1 VSTGTFYPEDFGARG
16 DGVTNDTAAV
26 QACLDAAVK
35 AGGGTVQF
43 GPKTYLLN
51 SVPRHDRGGNAILA
65 LPYSLTSSGTL
76 RLQGVAQATNLAT
89 TVSGLRFSPELG
101 CPSIVGGP
109 TPEQL
114 GRTGLFSFWNVELID
129 LNVLGPHN
137 STLCGVDLIRQV
149 RCSVRNLYISTVSP
163 TASRPTA
170 AYGFGLR
177 LPDGLNFARVSVE
190 DVDVYGFYT
199 GFVVN
204 TAHARVSHA
213 IAKWC
218 VCGYGLTGSG
228 QLDAADP
235 HASLFELINS
245 EFCAVH
251 MAGWSHAGVG
261 SLAHGH
267 PFYVIAQ
274 LWDIEDAPRGR
285 WYSTY
290 AHLIDANNQLFGH
303 ANYMRVRSNVGAE
316 RYLVVEGGKN
326 VALSDLNTRGG
337 LPGETRTRYK
347 PRGHR
352 PVRLVQARSSAVAVA
367 SVRAATA
374 AEANSVSRPS
384 S

>member
-1 VSTGTFYPEDFGARG
+1 MPEDHVDGRRAPNRRSAATPTDPISARAVGISRRSALAGSALAAALLGNAVLPQPAIAASADPSVVNTSTFYPEDFGARG
-16 DGVTNDTAAV
+16 DGVTNDTTAM

-51 SVPRHDRGGNAILA
+51 SAPRHDRGGNAILA

-89 TVSGLRFSPELG
+89 TVSGQRFSPQFG

-109 TPEQL
+109 SPEQL
-114 GRTGLFSFWNVELID
+114 GRTGLFSFWNIELVD

-149 RCSVRNLYISTVSP
+149 RCSVRNVYISTVNP

-204 TAHARVSHA
+204 TAHTRVKHG

-218 VCGYGLTGSG
+218 ACGYGLTGSG
-228 QLDAADP
+228 QLMLRIRTPA
-235 HASLFELINS
+235 
-245 EFCAVH
+245 C
-251 MAGWSHAGVG
+251 
-261 SLAHGH
+261 
-267 PFYVIAQ
+267 
-274 LWDIEDAPRGR
+274 
-285 WYSTY
+285 
-290 AHLIDANNQLFGH
+290 
-303 ANYMRVRSNVGAE
+303 SN
-316 RYLVVEGGKN
+316 
-326 VALSDLNTRGG
+326 
-337 LPGETRTRYK
+337 
-347 PRGHR
+347 
-352 PVRLVQARSSAVAVA
+352 
-367 SVRAATA
+367 
-374 AEANSVSRPS
+374 
-384 S
+384 